1 MKTFHY
7 LAKNRRSIRK
17 YLEKS
22 IEKEKIDQ
30 ILQTALM
37 SPASKRTNG
46 WEFIVVENKEML
58 KKLSECREFGS
69 KLVADA
75 PLAIVIVADP
85 SKSDVWYEDASIAS
99 TFIQLQA
106 EDLGLGSCWVQVH
119 NREKND
125 KETAEDYVKNLLAI
139 PQNLRVLNMVA
150 IGYKNEDRKPY
161 DEEKLQYDKIHW
173 EKF

>member
-1 MKTFHY
+1 MKTFHD

-17 YLEKS
+17 YLDKT

-30 ILQTALM
+30 ILQTSLM

-58 KKLSECREFGS
+58 EKLSECRPFGS
-69 KLVADA
+69 KLVAGA
-75 PLAIVIVADP
+75 PLAIVVVADP
-85 SKSDVWYEDASIAS
+85 EKSDVWYEDASIAA

-119 NREKND
+119 NREKN
-125 KETAEDYVKNLLAI
+125 ENQTAEDYVKTLLNI
-139 PQNLRVLNMVA
+139 PENLRVLNMVA
-150 IGYKNEDRKPY
+150 IGYKNEERKPY
-161 DEEKLQYDKIHW
+161 DEEKLQYEKIHW

>member
-1 MKTFHY
+1 M
-7 LAKNRRSIRK
+7 AKNRRSIRK
-17 YLEKS
+17 YLEKN

-75 PLAIVIVADP
+75 PLAILIVADP

-119 NREKND
+119 NREKD
-125 KETAEDYVKNLLAI
+125 DQQTAEDYVKNLLDI

>member
-1 MKTFHY
+1 MKTFHD

-75 PLAIVIVADP
+75 PLAILIVADP

-119 NREKND
+119 NREKD
-125 KETAEDYVKNLLAI
+125 DQQTAEDYVKNLLDI

>member
-1 MKTFHY
+1 MKTFHD

-17 YLEKS
+17 YLEKN

>member
-1 MKTFHY
+1 MKTFHD

-17 YLEKS
+17 YLEKN

-75 PLAIVIVADP
+75 PLAILIVADP

-119 NREKND
+119 NREKD
-125 KETAEDYVKNLLAI
+125 DQQTAEDYVKNLLDI

>member
-1 MKTFHY
+1 MKNFHN

-17 YLEKS
+17 YLEKT

-46 WEFIVVENKEML
+46 WEFIAVENKEML
-58 KKLSECREFGS
+58 EKLSECRPFGS
-69 KLVADA
+69 KLLAGT
-75 PLAIVIVADP
+75 PLAIVVVADP
-85 SKSDVWYEDASIAS
+85 EKSDVWYEDASIAA

-119 NREKND
+119 NREKDENQ
-125 KETAEDYVKNLLAI
+125 TAEDYVKTLLNI
-139 PQNLRVLNMVA
+139 PENLRVLNMVA
-150 IGYKNEDRKPY
+150 IGYKNEERKPY
-161 DEEKLQYDKIHW
+161 DEEKLQYEKIHW

>member
-1 MKTFHY
+1 MKTFHD